1 MTTMNSEQSNV
12 ESNQYVQV
20 NYEYA
25 VQMTDISQKNMS
37 VQTASVANT
46 RRFAVSPL
54 SDSGQSDIIATNQAM
69 LDKSTAEMKTF
80 IAEKLDL
87 KMEDIDKLAV
97 EMLN

>member
-25 VQMTDISQKNMS
+25 V
-37 VQTASVANT
+37 
-46 RRFAVSPL
+46 
-54 SDSGQSDIIATNQAM
+54 
-69 LDKSTAEMKTF
+69 
-80 IAEKLDL
+80 
-87 KMEDIDKLAV
+87 IDKLAV